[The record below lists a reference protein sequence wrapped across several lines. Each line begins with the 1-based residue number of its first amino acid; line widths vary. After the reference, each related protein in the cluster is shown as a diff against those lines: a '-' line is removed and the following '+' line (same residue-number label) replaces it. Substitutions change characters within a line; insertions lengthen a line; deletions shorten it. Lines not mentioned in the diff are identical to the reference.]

1 MQEKDIVNAK
11 IVNGVSKTGANY
23 KCVEFSITTPNG
35 VYTTRAFPTPLEI
48 GLLEKTLS
56 KMGSIYSD
64 NDNNLF

>member
-1 MQEKDIVNAK
+1 MSSDNIVNAK

-23 KCVEFSITTPNG
+23 KCVEFSIYTPNG

-48 GLLEKTLS
+48 GLIEKTLS

-64 NDNNLF
+64 NESNIF